1 MTDAPTPNKPNPDPE
16 ALIATAIR
24 RAIEAAFGIADADPI
39 VGPARNPKFGDFQSN
54 AAMPLGKKLGKNPR
68 EVAAEIVA
76 NADLGTLAQPLTE
89 QAIAGPGFINITLN
103 TDALEGML
111 DALDSPDLGLPDP
124 AEPETVVVD
133 VCGVNLAKQMHVGHL
148 RSNVI
153 GDTIARTF
161 ERLGH
166 TVIRQNHV
174 GDWGLPIAMVTAK
187 LISESDAGRLDLDTL
202 DLPRL
207 NALYK
212 DAQLECAADRRGL
225 AAVRKFDLG
234 PKASAELEEQVA
246 SAEDALAHAKATL
259 VKLQAHDPATE
270 AVWKRIERIT
280 MAVCLEVCARLNTR
294 VTADA
299 SAGESSYA
307 TELAGIVDD
316 LETRGVAEESDG
328 ALVVRVEGIK
338 EPCLI
343 RKGDGG
349 FLYATTDL
357 AAIRRR
363 VQTLGGTR
371 LVYCVDARQAL
382 HFKQVFGASHKAGY
396 TQTDADGDALLE
408 HAAFGTVLGEDNK
421 PLKTRSGENIKL
433 DDLLQDAVDR
443 ASAAIREN
451 NKKSIERI
459 GIPSIPEED
468 IPSVAE
474 AVGIAA
480 IKYADLQTE
489 RSKDYVFSFDRMV
502 SFEGN
507 TGPYLLYARARI
519 NRIYDKASEHGVDLK
534 AVGEAP
540 FRIEADEEKSLALL
554 LLRAPRVIQG
564 VADSLEPHRL
574 CAHMYDLAV
583 AFSRFYDR
591 CPVLGAPDD
600 AARDSRLRLCAL
612 TRRVLTDGLETL
624 GLPLVDRM

>member
-1 MTDAPTPNKPNPDPE
+1 MSPTPPADNHSELQQIDPE
-16 ALIATAIR
+16 ALIADAITV
-24 RAIEAAFGIADADPI
+24 AIERAFGIENADPI

-54 AAMPLGKKLGKNPR
+54 AAMPLGKRLGKNPR
-68 EVAAEIVA
+68 EVAAAIVEH
-76 NADLGTLAQPLTE
+76 ADLGGIAEPLTAE
-89 QAIAGPGFINITLN
+89 SIAGPGFINITLN
-103 TDALEGML
+103 ADALSGLLENL
-111 DALDSPDLGLPDP
+111 DTPELGLPTP
-124 AEPETVVVD
+124 ASPETVVVD
-133 VCGVNLAKQMHVGHL
+133 LCGVNLAKQMHVGHL

-153 GDTIARTF
+153 GDTIARSF

-166 TVIRQNHV
+166 TVVRQNHV
-174 GDWGLPIAMVTAK
+174 GDWGLPIAMVTGKVKA
-187 LISESDAGRLDLDTL
+187 EADAGRIALDDLDLATL
-202 DLPRL
+202 NR
-207 NALYK
+207 LYK

-234 PKASAELEEQVA
+234 PKAEAELEEQVA
-246 SAEDALAHAKATL
+246 SAEEALAAAKQTL
-259 VKLQAHDPATE
+259 VKLQSHDPEIE
-270 AVWKRIERIT
+270 AVWRSIERTT
-280 MAVCLEVCARLNTR
+280 MEVCLAVCARLHTR
-294 VTADA
+294 VTDGD

-307 TELAGIVDD
+307 TELAGVVADLVD
-316 LETRGVAEESDG
+316 RGVAEESDG

-363 VQTLGGTR
+363 VQTLGGDR
-371 LVYCVDARQAL
+371 LVYCVDARQGL
-382 HFKQVFGASHKAGY
+382 HFRQVFGAAHKAGY
-396 TQTDADGDALLE
+396 TTRPDGSTATLE
-408 HAAFGTVLGEDNK
+408 HAAFGTVLGEDGK

-433 DDLLQDAVDR
+433 DALLDEAVER
-443 ASAAIREN
+443 AEAAIRERAGEN
-451 NKKSIERI
+451 AGEAGDVRTA
-459 GIPSIPEED
+459 
-468 IPSVAE
+468 AE
-474 AVGIAA
+474 AIGIAA

-519 NRIYDKASEHGVDLK
+519 NSMFEKAASRGIDLSASESAPLRL
-534 AVGEAP
+534 EA
-540 FRIEADEEKSLALL
+540 EEEKTLALL
-554 LLRAPRVIQG
+554 LLRTPRVVRG

-574 CAHMYDLAV
+574 CAHLYDLAV
-583 AFSRFYDR
+583 AFSKFYDR
-591 CPVLGAPDD
+591 CPVVGADD
-600 AARDSRLRLCAL
+600 EATRLSRLRLAGL